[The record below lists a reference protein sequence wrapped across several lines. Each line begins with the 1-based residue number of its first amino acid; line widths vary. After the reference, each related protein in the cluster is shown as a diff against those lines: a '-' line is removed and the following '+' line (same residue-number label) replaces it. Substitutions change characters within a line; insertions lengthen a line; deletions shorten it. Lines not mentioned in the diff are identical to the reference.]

1 MRRISKALLAT
12 GTAGLLALPTTL
24 GVAATSAS
32 AATSK
37 VADWEMNEPKGSTV
51 MTDSSG
57 HHLNGRI
64 VASNQITAGVV
75 FNGATGYHWLTR
87 SPTAP
92 PAQPERVIQVP
103 DNDLLDITDQSVT
116 YTLEFRYRTTHKY
129 GNIMQKGQSTTK
141 GGQIKVQNP
150 GGTPQCLFKG
160 ANGVRVGTGSP
171 IALIDGQWHTV
182 RCVKTATRVS
192 EYIDGVL
199 RAHKDGSTGPINNTY
214 PWTVGG
220 KLNCD
225 QIKVTCDYFSGDIDY
240 IRITRG

>member
-1 MRRISKALLAT
+1 MLMAA
-12 GTAGLLALPTTL
+12 GTAGLLTLPMVGVSATPASGRATTT
-24 GVAATSAS
+24 VAS
-32 AATSK
+32 
-37 VADWEMNEPKGSTV
+37 WQMNEAAGSTV
-51 MTDSSG
+51 MTDSSVN
-57 HHLNGRI
+57 HLNGKI
-64 VASNQITAGVV
+64 VASNQITTGVV
-75 FNGATGYHWLTR
+75 FNGATGYRWLTR

-103 DNDLLDITDQSVT
+103 DNDLLDITDPSVT

-171 IALIDGQWHTV
+171 VAFIDGQWHVV

-192 EYIDGVL
+192 EYVDGVL
-199 RAHKDGSTGPINNTY
+199 RATKNGSTGPINNAS
-214 PWTVGG
+214 PWAVGG
-220 KLNCD
+220 KTSCD
-225 QIKVTCDYFSGDIDY
+225 QVTVTCDYYSGDIDY
-240 IRITRG
+240 IKITRG